1 MIPQAPEADE
11 PREYPAPSTGLAIL
25 MFASFLALIA
35 LWTGVTATIWFS
47 LQSEQTGITAAL
59 MSACWIGFGAGA
71 LIGSLVGHWAF
82 ESDAIHPLLQVF
94 VPMVGASIGLAVF
107 GLIAAGV
114 LQGFGALP

>member
-1 MIPQAPEADE
+1 MIAQAPEADD

-47 LQSEQTGITAAL
+47 LQSEQTGLTAAL

-71 LIGSLVGHWAF
+71 LIGSLVGNWGF
-82 ESDAIHPLLQVF
+82 EGGANHPLLQVF
-94 VPMVGASIGLAVF
+94 IPIVGASIGLAVF

-114 LQGFGALP
+114 IRNLVALP